1 MNNKFEEKDFS
12 DEKFSVRIWKKILK
26 IVLKKKK
33 NLIVMVIS
41 VIGLTLLDLAYPLL
55 NAYAIEN
62 YFKAVNPDFSNRYL
76 FLGAYVLI
84 AIGYGVTVFGFIKA
98 AGEVEVE
105 VGYELRDEAFYR
117 LQQLPFSYYDKTPS
131 GWIMARLTSDSRR
144 LATILSWGL
153 VDMIWGGLSMIGIL
167 IVLFIVNWKLAF
179 IILGLLPILF
189 VVSMYFRKKILVA
202 YRDVRKTN
210 SKITASYNE
219 GIMGNKT
226 TKTLVLEDI
235 KLHEFDGLCVDMRKQ
250 SIKAIINS
258 SIFFPIVLVL
268 SYFAIALIL
277 RIGGGMI
284 LDPVMPFTVVTL
296 YLFISYTTQFFEP
309 VMQIAR
315 VLAELQQAQASA
327 ERLLSLIET
336 NPDIFDTPSVIEKYG
351 TMENPK
357 KENWESLTGDVTFK
371 NVSFHYKEQE
381 SVLDD
386 FSLHV
391 PKGTSVALVG
401 ETGSGKSTIVNLIC
415 RFYEP
420 ITGEILIDGRNYK
433 ERSLGWLHSHLGY
446 VLQTPHLFNGTIME
460 NIRYGRLTATDDE
473 VIEAAV
479 AVGVDQFALDF
490 PEGYATNVGENG
502 SKLSVGQ
509 RQLVSFA
516 RALIADPSI
525 LILDEA
531 TSSIDTKTEQLIQ
544 GVIDKLLKGR
554 TSFIVAHRLS
564 TIVKADLIL
573 VISEGK
579 IVEKGSHRELLNL
592 HGEYYNLYKNQFI
605 NEAIEKSKEA
615 N

>member
-1 MNNKFEEKDFS
+1 MNQFEEKDFS
-12 DEKFSVRIWKKILK
+12 DEKFSVRIWKKIFV

-33 NLIVMVIS
+33 SLIMMVVS
-41 VIGLTLLDLAYPLL
+41 VIGLTLLDLFYPLL

-62 YFKAVNPDFSNRYL
+62 YFKAANPDFSNQYL
-76 FLGAYVLI
+76 FLSAYLLV
-84 AIGYGVTVFGFIKA
+84 AIGFGITVFGFIKA

-105 VGYELRDEAFYR
+105 VGYQLRDEAFYR
-117 LQQLPFSYYDKTPS
+117 LQQLPFSYFDKTPS

-153 VDMIWGGLSMIGIL
+153 VDMIWGGLSMVGIL

-179 IILGLLPILF
+179 IILGLLPLLF
-189 VVSMYFRKKILVA
+189 LVSMYFRKKILVA

-226 TKTLVLEDI
+226 TKTLVLEDA
-235 KLHEFDGLCVDMRKQ
+235 KLHEFDDLCVNMRKQ

-268 SYFAIALIL
+268 SYFAISLIL

-284 LDPVMPFTVVTL
+284 LDPVLPFTVVTL

-336 NPDIFDTPSVIEKYG
+336 SPDIFDTEEVIEKYG
-351 TMENPK
+351 TMEQPK
-357 KENWESLTGDVTFK
+357 KENWEVLNGEVEFKHVTFR
-371 NVSFHYKEQE
+371 YKETE
-381 SVLDD
+381 TVLDD
-386 FSLHV
+386 FNLKV

-420 ITGEILIDGRNYK
+420 ISGEILIDGSNYK
-433 ERSLGWLHSHLGY
+433 NRSLGWLHSNLGY

-460 NIRYGRLTATDDE
+460 NIRYGRLTATDEE
-473 VIEAAV
+473 VIQAAE
-479 AVGVDQFALDF
+479 AVGVDQFASEF
-490 PEGYATNVGENG
+490 PDGYATNVGENG
-502 SKLSVGQ
+502 GKLSVGQ
-509 RQLVSFA
+509 RQLISFA
-516 RALIADPSI
+516 RALIANPRI

-544 GVIDKLLKGR
+544 GVIEKLLQGR

-564 TIVKADLIL
+564 TIIKADMIL

-579 IVEKGSHRELLNL
+579 IIEQGSHRDLLNL

-605 NEAIEKSKEA
+605 HEAIERSKEV

>member
-1 MNNKFEEKDFS
+1 MNNQFEEKDFS
-12 DEKFSVRIWKKILK
+12 DEKFSARIWKKILK

-33 NLIVMVIS
+33 NLIIMVVS
-41 VIGLTLLDLAYPLL
+41 VVGLASLDLLYPLL
-55 NAYAIEN
+55 NAYALEN
-62 YFKAVNPDFSNRYL
+62 YFQAVNPDFSNKYL
-76 FLGAYVLI
+76 FLAAYALI
-84 AIGYGVTVFGFIKA
+84 AVGYGVTVFGFIKA

-153 VDMIWGGLSMIGIL
+153 VDMIWGGLSMVGIL

-179 IILGLLPILF
+179 IILGLLPVLF

-226 TKTLVLEDI
+226 TKTLVLEDT
-235 KLHEFDGLCVDMRKQ
+235 KLHEFDELCVNMRKQ

-258 SIFFPIVLVL
+258 SIFFPIILVL

-284 LDPVMPFTVVTL
+284 IDPVLPFTVVTL

-336 NPDIFDTPSVIEKYG
+336 NPDIFDTEDVIEKYG
-351 TMENPK
+351 TMETPK
-357 KENWESLTGDVTFK
+357 KANWEPLVGEVTFK
-371 NVSFHYKEQE
+371 NVYFHYKEQE

-415 RFYEP
+415 RF
-420 ITGEILIDGRNYK
+420 
-433 ERSLGWLHSHLGY
+433 
-446 VLQTPHLFNGTIME
+446 
-460 NIRYGRLTATDDE
+460 
-473 VIEAAV
+473 
-479 AVGVDQFALDF
+479 
-490 PEGYATNVGENG
+490 
-502 SKLSVGQ
+502 
-509 RQLVSFA
+509 
-516 RALIADPSI
+516 
-525 LILDEA
+525 
-531 TSSIDTKTEQLIQ
+531 
-544 GVIDKLLKGR
+544 
-554 TSFIVAHRLS
+554 
-564 TIVKADLIL
+564 
-573 VISEGK
+573 
-579 IVEKGSHRELLNL
+579 
-592 HGEYYNLYKNQFI
+592 
-605 NEAIEKSKEA
+605 
-615 N
+615 